1 MNLEKIIPTVT
12 IIILILII
20 TVLLIFN
27 IIPTEKKSGFT
38 ELFFVNDLPK
48 TIKIN
53 ERYDFSF
60 AIHNL
65 EKKKMTY
72 DYAVYLESKKIDQSH
87 ITLNHDDTTTIT
99 QSFIVKDKLENTSIP
114 ISVQLLNKNQEIHFW
129 VNLK

>member
-1 MNLEKIIPTVT
+1 MNLEKSIPTVT

-27 IIPTEKKSGFT
+27 ITAADNKSGFT
-38 ELFFVNDLPK
+38 ELYFINDLPK

-65 EKKKMTY
+65 EHKKMTY
-72 DYAVYLESKKIDQSH
+72 NYAIYYNKKKIDQGYVN
-87 ITLNHDDTTTIT
+87 LNHDETTTIT
-99 QSFIVKDKLENTSIP
+99 RSFIAKKKLENPLIP
-114 ISVQLLNKNQEIHFW
+114 ISVQLLNTNQEIHFW